1 MKEVPKLLTFKIIIH
16 WSFDRKSFNFL
27 ELSYPLEK
35 LCIYFSYTQIFFI
48 TSFMMQIKKERKSS
62 KTRD

>member
-35 LCIYFSYTQIFFI
+35 LCIYFSYTQIFFYY
-48 TSFMMQIKKERKSS
+48 FFYDANKKRK
-62 KTRD
+62 KKFKDT